1 MRAPLLGLMDGIVK
15 IDVEGK
21 QVSIPLEM
29 VSKARLA
36 FKY

>member
-1 MRAPLLGLMDGIVK
+1 MGLVDGMVN
-15 IDVEGK
+15 IDVDGK